1 MSATFNTMKSYK
13 NLFTRLPRVA
23 AVLSLTLISVVAYLP
38 GMQNEMAGASAYGYV
53 PMTALIDGATVS
65 GPSSI
70 EQLILEAQGFTVT
83 VIDDSTWQSEPQS
96 YFAKFQLLVIGDA
109 TCNMD
114 TNSIAG
120 AVSSETAWAPTINGS
135 ILIIGTDP
143 VYHYTIGGNPGAG
156 KFINQGLAYAGGQTG
171 KTGLYLDLSCLYA
184 GDGEPGSGVSMQ
196 DVPIV
201 DGLGFGGA
209 TVTSSI
215 CNDTIHVVA
224 SAQQLLGITDSDLS
238 NWGCSVHEYFNTWPS
253 VFVPFGLDTNTDPL
267 FTAADGS
274 SGAPY
279 ILGYGGGI
287 TLGNIGLTVATDPV
301 ATGSTTTLTASLQS
315 GGVPISG
322 TTVTFT
328 CTSGPC
334 ADGSTQAVNS
344 DSSGIATLS
353 YSSPTV
359 GTDIWT
365 ASFVPDTVPVSSS
378 AESIVWRAPTSFST
392 ASDLL
397 SYTYGAQAQLVA
409 YGLPSDATGTVDFA
423 AASGVLCSAAV
434 VSGTAACTTGVING
448 GGYFLVATY
457 SGDGNYLSASSSTSF
472 IVLPRFA
479 GFSASAT
486 PGSTAYGS
494 TIHLAISD
502 LATDAT
508 GQVRFATSDGTL
520 CTATVSNGAADCT
533 TAVLSAGAYTVVATY
548 SGDTNYMSSWNQIS
562 FSISQ
567 NPSSMTATSAGVVAL
582 TVSNLPTGSTGL
594 VTFTLG
600 STLLCTASDTNGA
613 ASCNTT
619 ALPVGSNS
627 VVATYSG
634 DVNFVGSTSTITV
647 NVLPAATAI
656 TVSGTATPGLITLSQ
671 AGLPGAATGTISFS
685 YMGQP
690 LCTAT
695 VHSGSSSCTISVLPT
710 GSDLIS
716 GIYSGDA
723 SYTMATET
731 TTLNVALP
739 PFGLTLVFPS
749 SKAVPS
755 KAFVASIKR
764 YVATVKTKQFTHIT
778 IVGYSKS
785 GGKASVARSASV
797 AQASAVAKAVK
808 AQLRAAG
815 VTRVVVT
822 FSGVGATSFHVLPGK
837 SPRNQQTVITA
848 S

>member
-1 MSATFNTMKSYK
+1 LNTMKSYK

-65 GPSSI
+65 GPTSI
-70 EQLILEAQGFTVT
+70 EQSMLESQGFTVT
-83 VIDDSTWQSEPQS
+83 VIDDATWQSEPQS

-109 TCNMD
+109 TCNGD

-120 AVSSETAWAPTINGS
+120 AVSSETTWAPTINGS

-143 VYHYTIGGNPGAG
+143 VYHYTFGTPSAG
-156 KFINQGLAYAGGQTG
+156 KLINQGLAYAGGQSG
-171 KTGLYLDLSCLYA
+171 KTGLYLDLSCLYSMM
-184 GDGEPGSGVSMQ
+184 GPGSGVSMQ

-201 DGLGFGGA
+201 DGLGFGSA

-215 CNDTIHVVA
+215 CDDGIHVVA
-224 SAQQLLGITDSDLS
+224 SAQQLLGITDNDLS
-238 NWGCSVHEYFNTWPS
+238 GWNCSVHEYFNTWPS
-253 VFVPFGLDTNTDPL
+253 AFVPFGLDTSADPI

-287 TLGNIGLTVATDPV
+287 TLGTIGLAVATDPV

-328 CTSGPC
+328 CASGPC
-334 ADGSTQAVNS
+334 TDGTTQTVIS
-344 DSSGIATLS
+344 DNNGVATLS
-353 YSSPTV
+353 YSSATV

-365 ASFVPDTVPVSSS
+365 ASYTPDTVPVTSSS
-378 AESIVWRAPTSFST
+378 ESIVWRAPTTFIAT
-392 ASDLL
+392 SDMPT
-397 SYTYGAQAQLVA
+397 YTYGATAQLFA
-409 YGLPSDATGTVDFA
+409 SGLPSDATGTVDFV
-423 AASGVLCSAAV
+423 AASGELCSALV
-434 VSGTAACTTGVING
+434 SSGTATCTTDVING
-448 GGYFLVATY
+448 GGYYVRATY
-457 SGDGNYLSASSSTSF
+457 SGDTNYLSSSTNISF
-472 IVLPRFA
+472 IVLPQ
-479 GFSASAT
+479 FSNTFASAT
-486 PGSTAYGS
+486 PSSTAYGS
-494 TIHLAISD
+494 IIDLAISG
-502 LATDAT
+502 LATNAT
-508 GQVRFATSDGTL
+508 GHVTFATSDGTL

-600 STLLCTASDTNGA
+600 STLLCTATDTNGG

-671 AGLPGAATGTISFS
+671 AGLPSAATGTVSFS

-723 SYTMATET
+723 SYTMATGT
-731 TTLNVALP
+731 TTLNVTLP

-749 SKAVPS
+749 SKAILS